1 MAPPPVVAG
10 FGQTARKP
18 STCHDFYL
26 HPICV
31 KEGGGGQHPV
41 ATTGTSARAR
51 KPAKAGM
58 LPTIAGMPATIAGI
72 LPTTIAGMPATVS
85 FNTRHNR
92 DANKSR
98 NAGNIINNRHT
109 DGDVTINGRNSRN
122 SRGDSN

>member
-18 STCHDFYL
+18 STRHDFYL

-41 ATTGTSARAR
+41 ATTGTPEIAR
-51 KPAKAGM
+51 KPTKAGM
-58 LPTIAGMPATIAGI
+58 LPTIAGMPATIAGM
-72 LPTTIAGMPATVS
+72 LPTIAGMPATVS
-85 FNTRHNR
+85 LNTRHNR

-98 NAGNIINNRHT
+98 IVGNIINNRHT
-109 DGDVTINGRNSRN
+109 DGDVTINGRNSRK